1 MVPLGTK
8 SDASLPTISAARSC
22 SRWMVGSSSQ
32 TSSPT
37 SAAARAA
44 RIDSVGRVKVS
55 LRSSMVRAILL
66 PRLHRDLLAQLGI
79 DQRARRDD
87 LGDGK
92 VGKTLNLN
100 LDAGLQAA
108 GREVGRWAELLR
120 VADDHQ
126 AERGTHGVPVDQEAV
141 PAAL

>member
-37 SAAARAA
+37 SAAAMAA
-44 RIDSVGRVKVS
+44 RIDSVGKVKVS
-55 LRSSMVRAILL
+55 LRSSTVRAMLL

-87 LGDGK
+87 LGDRELDM
-92 VGKTLNLN
+92 TLDLE
-100 LDAGLQAA
+100 LDPGLQAA
-108 GREVGRWAELLR
+108 GRQDAR
-120 VADDHQ
+120 
-126 AERGTHGVPVDQEAV
+126 
-141 PAAL
+141 